1 MIMND
6 TTLLRQLTII
16 STDPC
21 RHKLK
26 TLFPFL
32 VAKLHINIIMD
43 DKKITI
49 ILFLFKN
56 EQYFLI

>member
-1 MIMND
+1 MIMD
-6 TTLLRQLTII
+6 DKTLLRQLTMI
-16 STDPC
+16 STNPC

-49 ILFLFKN
+49 ILFLFNN
-56 EQYFLI
+56 EQYCYI